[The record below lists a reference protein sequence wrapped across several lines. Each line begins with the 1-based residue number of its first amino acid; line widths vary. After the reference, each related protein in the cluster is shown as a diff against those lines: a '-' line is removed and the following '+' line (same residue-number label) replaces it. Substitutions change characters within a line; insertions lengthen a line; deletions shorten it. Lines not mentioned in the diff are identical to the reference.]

1 MIMKKISAFGI
12 SAMTAAMCLCPTAFA
27 AEPDAVY
34 DLWIADTRVTSENAD
49 DVLGDGSVI
58 YDEENNLLMFTDD
71 IEWDGDRS
79 YGFAICS
86 IPGLTITATKDVTLS
101 LSGPGFWIDQDTTF
115 KTRGHKITIDT
126 SDSYTYTFFFGA
138 QNIDDAN
145 IATLTFED
153 SDIVILGGPGNCIS
167 GNVPEFANESYLKFI
182 GTNAHIE
189 NISGMNAIQQF
200 TDVTF
205 EYCSIVS
212 PEGAVYENGTFYT
225 ENGSG
230 VNSIDIAADII
241 DLADCD
247 VNVDMNDKLVTVRHN
262 GNDIRESEYTVEFV
276 GVDND
281 FTGTEFPTVPGEY
294 KVVVTAV
301 EGSGYVTGTNDSATF
316 TITAEDES
324 SESTPESESTV
335 DSESTADSETE
346 SAADASSSAD
356 SSKADTSSK
365 ATSTASTTN
374 PGTGAAAAMGILAV
388 AAAGIAVSK
397 KRSK

>member
-34 DLWIADTRVTSENAD
+34 DLWIADTRVTSENAN

-79 YGFAICS
+79 YAFAFCS

-101 LSGPGFWIDQDTTF
+101 LHGPGFSIDQDTTF
-115 KTRGHKITIDT
+115 KTRGHKITIDS
-126 SDSYTYTFFFGA
+126 SDDHGYTIFFGA
-138 QNIDDAN
+138 ENIDDAN

-153 SDIVILGGPGNCIS
+153 SDIVISGGVGNCIC
-167 GNVPEFANESYLKFI
+167 GNVPDYANESYLKFI

-189 NISGMNAIQQF
+189 NYSEMNAIQNF
-200 TDVTF
+200 TDISF
-205 EYCSIVS
+205 EGCSIVS
-212 PEGAVYENGTFYT
+212 PEDAVFENGTIYT
-225 ENGSG
+225 ENGSYAY
-230 VNSIDIAADII
+230 SIDIAADII

-324 SESTPESESTV
+324 SESTPESEST
-335 DSESTADSETE
+335 ADSETE

>member
-27 AEPDAVY
+27 AEPDKAY
-34 DLWIADTRVTSENAD
+34 DLWIAGTRVTSENAD

-58 YDEENNLLMFTDD
+58 YDEENNLLMFADD
-71 IEWDGDRS
+71 IEWAVGEQTERE
-79 YGFAICS
+79 FITCA

-126 SDSYTYTFFFGA
+126 SESYTYTFFFGA
-138 QNIDDAN
+138 DNIDDAN

-153 SDIVILGGPGNCIS
+153 SDIDILGGPGNCIC
-167 GNVPEFANESYLKFI
+167 GNVPEYANESYLKFI

-189 NISGMNAIQQF
+189 SNSGLKAIQEF

-212 PEGAVYENGTFYT
+212 PEGAVFENGTIYT
-225 ENGSG
+225 ENGSV

-335 DSESTADSETE
+335 DSETE

-365 ATSTASTTN
+365 AASTASTTN

>member
-1 MIMKKISAFGI
+1 M
-12 SAMTAAMCLCPTAFA
+12 
-27 AEPDAVY
+27 
-34 DLWIADTRVTSENAD
+34 
-49 DVLGDGSVI
+49 
-58 YDEENNLLMFTDD
+58 
-71 IEWDGDRS
+71 
-79 YGFAICS
+79 
-86 IPGLTITATKDVTLS
+86 
-101 LSGPGFWIDQDTTF
+101 
-115 KTRGHKITIDT
+115 
-126 SDSYTYTFFFGA
+126 
-138 QNIDDAN
+138 
-145 IATLTFED
+145 
-153 SDIVILGGPGNCIS
+153 GGPGECIC
-167 GNVPEFANESYLKFI
+167 GNVPDYANESYLKFI

-189 NISGMNAIQQF
+189 NNSGLNAIQQF

-212 PEGAVYENGTFYT
+212 PEGAFFENGTIFT

-324 SESTPESESTV
+324 SESTPESESTA
-335 DSESTADSETE
+335 DSEETSETESTADTS
-346 SAADASSSAD
+346 SAAD